1 MISALVVGGTLA
13 LAAPAHAQV
22 VGGKLVKPGD
32 WPDVVAVL
40 TEDGGLCSGTLIGA
54 DLVLTAGH
62 CIGGHPV
69 EVIVGSVDLAQPGG
83 QRRAV
88 KWSKAYPNWESR
100 YDVGVVML
108 EHPVFVK
115 QRAIAD
121 NCASG
126 KRNRLVA
133 GTRVDVVGF
142 GLTTKTATDNNT
154 QLHAAT
160 IEVVD
165 GLCEH
170 DETCKASIAPGGEFT
185 AGGHGADAC
194 FGDSGGPIYIAT
206 SHGPALIGV
215 VSRGLASWGDPC
227 GEGGVFVRADKVAAW
242 VEEVTGRDV
251 DRVECDLPAD
261 DGTGGGAGTGDGSS
275 GGGSGDGDGGGSDDT
290 GHRGGGCYAAGGALE
305 SGLVLMYGL
314 LCAAS
319 LRLSRLR
326 RRAVGRKT
334 RALRDLRAP
343 RLGPKGE

>member
-1 MISALVVGGTLA
+1 MQNVTSFVSSLVSSLLVVGVLGA
-13 LAAPAHAQV
+13 SPPAEAGLVGMPV
-22 VGGKLVKPGD
+22 VGGKLVRPGD

-40 TEDGGLCSGTLIGA
+40 TEDGGLCSGTMLGA

-69 EVIVGSVDLAQPGG
+69 EVIIGSVDLARPGG
-83 QRRAV
+83 ERRAV
-88 KWSKAYPNWESR
+88 KWSKAYPNWEFR

-108 EHPVFVK
+108 ENPVQVK
-115 QRAIAD
+115 QRAIAE

-133 GTRVDVVGF
+133 GTRVEVVGF

-154 QLHAAT
+154 RLHAAM

-165 GLCEH
+165 GLCEN
-170 DETCKASIAPGGEFT
+170 DETCKESIAPGGEFT

-194 FGDSGGPIYIAT
+194 FGDSGGPVYIGT
-206 SHGPALIGV
+206 SRGPALIGV

-242 VEEVTGRDV
+242 VEEVTGRVV
-251 DRVECDLPAD
+251 DRVECDVPAD
-261 DGTGGGAGTGDGSS
+261 DGTDGGDSDGTGSGSSTGDGSS
-275 GGGSGDGDGGGSDDT
+275 GTVGD
-290 GHRGGGCYAAGGALE
+290 GGGCYAAGGALE

-319 LRLSRLR
+319 LRLARLR
-326 RRAVGRKT
+326 RLAPGRKT
-334 RALRDLRAP
+334 RA
-343 RLGPKGE
+343 

>member
-1 MISALVVGGTLA
+1 M
-13 LAAPAHAQV
+13 PV

-32 WPDVVAVL
+32 YPDVVAVL
-40 TEDGGLCSGTLIGA
+40 TEDGGMCSGTLLGA

-69 EVIVGSVDLAQPGG
+69 EVIIGSVDLAQPGG

-88 KWSKAYPNWESR
+88 KWSKAYPNWEYR

-108 EHPVFVK
+108 ENPVFVK

-121 NCASG
+121 HCASG

-133 GTRVDVVGF
+133 GTRLEVVGF

-154 QLHAAT
+154 RLHAAT
-160 IEVVD
+160 LEVVD

-170 DETCKASIAPGGEFT
+170 DESCKEAVAPGGEFT

-194 FGDSGGPIYIAT
+194 FGDSGGPVFIGT

-215 VSRGLASWGDPC
+215 VSRGLATWGDPC
-227 GEGGVFVRADKVAAW
+227 GEGGVFVRADQVAAW
-242 VEEVTGRDV
+242 VEEVTGRVV

-261 DGTGGGAGTGDGSS
+261 DGTSSEGDAEGNGGDSVGDGSGGIGAS
-275 GGGSGDGDGGGSDDT
+275 GS
-290 GHRGGGCYAAGGALE
+290 GCYAAGGALE
-305 SGLVLMYGL
+305 SGLVLVYGL
-314 LCAAS
+314 FCAAS

-326 RRAVGRKT
+326 RLGPGRKG
-334 RALRDLRAP
+334 RPVRY
-343 RLGPKGE
+343 GPKGE

>member
-1 MISALVVGGTLA
+1 VSALIGIGA
-13 LAAPAHAQV
+13 LGASAPAEAGLLDMPV

-32 WPDVVAVL
+32 WPDVVAVF
-40 TEDGGLCSGTLIGA
+40 TEDGGLCSGTLLGA

-69 EVIVGSVDLAQPGG
+69 EVIVGSVDLAQSGG

-88 KWSKAYPNWESR
+88 KWSKVYPNWEYR

-108 EHPVFVK
+108 EHPVSVK
-115 QRAIAD
+115 QRAIAE

-126 KRNRLVA
+126 KRNRLVP
-133 GTRVDVVGF
+133 GTRLDVVGF

-154 QLHAAT
+154 RLHAASL
-160 IEVVD
+160 EVVD
-165 GLCEH
+165 GLCER
-170 DETCKASIAPGGEFT
+170 DRSCKEAVAPGGEFT

-194 FGDSGGPIYIAT
+194 FGDSGGPVYIGT

-242 VEEVTGRDV
+242 IEEVTRRKV

-261 DGTGGGAGTGDGSS
+261 DGTGGEVGDGNSTGGSSDGAGPGD
-275 GGGSGDGDGGGSDDT
+275 
-290 GHRGGGCYAAGGALE
+290 GGGCYAAGGALE
-305 SGLVLMYGL
+305 SGLVLVYGL
-314 LCAAS
+314 FCAAS

-326 RRAVGRKT
+326 RLAEGRRAKP
-334 RALRDLRAP
+334 LHF
-343 RLGPKGE
+343 GPKGE